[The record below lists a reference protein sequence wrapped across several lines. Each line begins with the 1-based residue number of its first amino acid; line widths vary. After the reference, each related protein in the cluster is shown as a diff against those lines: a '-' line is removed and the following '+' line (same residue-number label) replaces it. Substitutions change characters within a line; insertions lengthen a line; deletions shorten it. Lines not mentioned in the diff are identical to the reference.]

1 MKQIEKRISKLEAIT
16 PDKDLLS
23 YGELLKRESTP
34 GTKERK
40 EFLNLYNENRYGE
53 SE

>member
-1 MKQIEKRISKLEAIT
+1 MKHIEKRISKLEIAT
-16 PDKDLLS
+16 PDKDVLS

-40 EFLNLYNENRYGE
+40 EFLKLYDEQRHE
-53 SE
+53 SD